1 MTATMAIRELIENR
15 LQEVEAEVAHLRDT
29 LKRLDGNDAAPT
41 TRRRPERARQ
51 AEPSTAAGPAPARTR
66 ARRRSKPKLR
76 TGGVGSAQLQ
86 QLLRKTDGLSTVAVA
101 ERANVGRDQALRLLK
116 ELEGRGEIR
125 RTGQRRAVRWHAV
138 TDEDRI
144 RERAAELER
153 QKGKSDSR

>member
-1 MTATMAIRELIENR
+1 
-15 LQEVEAEVAHLRDT
+15 
-29 LKRLDGNDAAPT
+29 
-41 TRRRPERARQ
+41 
-51 AEPSTAAGPAPARTR
+51 
-66 ARRRSKPKLR
+66 
-76 TGGVGSAQLQ
+76 VGSAQLQ